1 MGGRKIEVF
10 RLGLIYLFAVLTL
23 VCSFFTFYYAF
34 TGDASL
40 RNSSAVAAIVGMIL
54 VYRLRKDGSAK

>member
-1 MGGRKIEVF
+1 MSDRKMEIF
-10 RLGLIYLFAVLTL
+10 RLGLVSLFSVLTL

-34 TGDASL
+34 TGDASP
-40 RNSSAVAAIVGMIL
+40 RNSSAVAAVVGMIL